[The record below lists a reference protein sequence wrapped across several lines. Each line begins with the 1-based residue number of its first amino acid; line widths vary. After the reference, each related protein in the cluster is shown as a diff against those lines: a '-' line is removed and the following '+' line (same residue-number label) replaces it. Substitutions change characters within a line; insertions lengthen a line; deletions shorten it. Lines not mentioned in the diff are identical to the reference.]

1 MPRIVTLALTA
12 ALLLCLHPPA
22 HGSSEAL
29 CAEHR
34 ISARAVQTE
43 SDVQAFVH
51 CAAAYLET
59 HGPEEARRAF
69 HGDERWR
76 HGPTYLFVDQIA
88 KAADRPLA
96 IVFPPDPSMEGTFV
110 TAAADTLG
118 SDLADETY
126 RLLSLVDSGWLY
138 YSFRNPQT
146 GRNEPKASYVIE
158 VDWDGLRALVGAGV
172 YSPAIPGT
180 CSAEEVNA
188 TALSAAPSEASLHQ
202 FVRCAALLVEEKGFS
217 AKRELESSPRW
228 RHGSTYV
235 FAMDLSGNQVV
246 SGNPV
251 RVNGR
256 ALHEWGGKSDP
267 TDQFGG
273 RDMVSVADTFGE
285 AVIYYMG
292 LDPRTGRDQ
301 AKVAVLK
308 RAVAHGVPLIVGA
321 AYPRASGSDA
331 GEPPCEDHMV
341 TAPGIRNRRDVQAY
355 VRCAAEYVMEH
366 GEEEAYRAFHEDTRW
381 RHGQYY
387 IFVNLISQPGGEPVS
402 SAPVFPPNPDD
413 EHKFRVLVDNFGTDY
428 FFELHRVMSHGRS
441 AWLHY
446 SFTNFVTGRSEPK
459 STYVVEIDWNGQRA
473 VVGAG
478 IYDPALPGTCYG
490 ESVNAALLEADPSES
505 TLQKLVRCAAT
516 AFATQGYFGTVT
528 LESDRRWREGSIYL
542 FGLDTH
548 GNALFSGAARHGGS
562 DATGSE
568 LRPDGADPF
577 GGRDFVR
584 VGDIFGE
591 AFVYYRA
598 PNPASGMSEV
608 KTSLIKRV
616 VIQGLPTLIGGGY
629 FRDGA
634 Q

>member
-1 MPRIVTLALTA
+1 MPRIVTLAATA
-12 ALLLCLHPPA
+12 ALLLCLHAPA

-34 ISARAVQTE
+34 ISARAVQTA

-59 HGPEEARRAF
+59 HGQEEARRAF
-69 HGDERWR
+69 HEDARWR
-76 HGPTYLFVDQIA
+76 HGPTYVFVDEIG
-88 KAADRPLA
+88 KAADQPLT
-96 IVFPPDPSMEGTFV
+96 IVFPPDPTLEGTFV
-110 TAAADTLG
+110 TAVADSLG
-118 SDLADETY
+118 GDLADETN
-126 RLLSLVDSGWLY
+126 RLMSLVDSGWLY

-146 GRNEPKASYVIE
+146 GRNEPKASFVIE
-158 VDWDGLRALVGAGV
+158 VEWDSRRAVIGAGV
-172 YSPAIPGT
+172 YSPEIPGA

-188 TALSAAPSEASLHQ
+188 TALAAAPSEASLHQ
-202 FVRCAALLVEEKGFS
+202 FVRCAAQLVEEKGFS
-217 AKRELESSPRW
+217 AKGELESSPRW
-228 RHGSTYV
+228 RRGASYV
-235 FAMDLSGNQVV
+235 FAMDLSGNQVL
-246 SGNPV
+246 SGSPV

-273 RDMVSVADTFGE
+273 RNMVSVGDTFGE

-292 LDPRTGRDQ
+292 RDPRTGRDQ

-321 AYPRASGSDA
+321 AYPRASRTDA
-331 GEPPCEDHMV
+331 VEPPCEDHMV
-341 TAPGIRNRRDVQAY
+341 TALGIRNRRDVQAY
-355 VRCAAEYVMEH
+355 VRCAAEYVKEQ

-387 IFVNLISQPGGEPVS
+387 IFVNLISQADGEPLS
-402 SAPVFPPNPDD
+402 NAPVFPPTPED
-413 EHKFRVLVDNFGTDY
+413 EGRHRVLVDNFGTDY

-478 IYDPALPGTCYG
+478 IYDPARPGTCYG
-490 ESVNAALLEADPSES
+490 ESVNAASLEADPSES
-505 TLQKLVRCAAT
+505 TLQSLVRCAAT

-528 LESDRRWREGSIYL
+528 LESDPRWREGSIYL

-548 GNALFSGAARHGGS
+548 GNALFTGAGRHSGS
-562 DATGSE
+562 NATGSE

-598 PNPASGMSEV
+598 PNPASGLSEV

-616 VIQGLPTLIGGGY
+616 VIQGLPTLIGAGY
-629 FRDGA
+629 YRDGA